1 MVTILRNRVMALS
14 FSKSLKEGII
24 GEWLRGKNRDTIA
37 HENGLSTGTVIN
49 IVKEWKEEIG
59 GLSADQLREFAVTL
73 RNVGISPLQCG
84 QGFRI
89 LNILRD
95 LGFSEDNIEMFALD
109 VCKMCKN
116 IGLQPDKIALHI
128 KELIDLTEK
137 VPLDQLSGHIERNK
151 IMLEESDEELRNAKL
166 QLKDTCAEL
175 DNAFS
180 KYTSN
185 SNISETRWT
194 YWLKG
199 ELADRGL
206 EFDSVPALVNT
217 IEDIHTLG
225 FDAKKIISKVSEID
239 DLETRKNAL
248 KVEITKL
255 QKEQASQAIKLEM
268 LKQNSSTH
276 IQAISIYEQLASM
289 GLGFGELTILV
300 NTITE
305 LARENGISESMAV
318 NKFLDDV
325 TQQYK
330 YVSGFES
337 RLEELKN
344 ETEDTESDL
353 IILRQS
359 GSELDTVTD
368 SLRRLWAMGVKSE
381 DIIYLAKA
389 LDKETTNNVNY
400 DSRTINNNNEIPS
413 DLKRYL
419 NLKADIE
426 DLSKAK
432 DELTAEMASLI
443 SIRQCLAASILS
455 STFRVFQYLNFMID
469 VIQCTRVQIQVHVL
483 HLHLYLLYHEP
494 PIMYNKEQ
502 ELNID
507 KISIQSDSYQKFL
520 PFIDAANGDDIE
532 FRKLKNVLIDAIQ
545 IGLDKLKSSNSQDG
559 DKDNTTTTSTTTAI
573 IALNQAKTALEQF
586 QEQV

>member
-1 MVTILRNRVMALS
+1 
-14 FSKSLKEGII
+14 
-24 GEWLRGKNRDTIA
+24 
-37 HENGLSTGTVIN
+37 
-49 IVKEWKEEIG
+49 
-59 GLSADQLREFAVTL
+59 
-73 RNVGISPLQCG
+73 
-84 QGFRI
+84 
-89 LNILRD
+89 
-95 LGFSEDNIEMFALD
+95 MFALD

-128 KELIDLTEK
+128 KELVDLTEK

-151 IMLEESDEELRNAKL
+151 IMLEESEEELRNAKV
-166 QLKDTCAEL
+166 QLKDTHAEL

-194 YWLKG
+194 YWLKR

-206 EFDSVPALVNT
+206 EFDSIHALVNT

-225 FDAKKIISKVSEID
+225 FDAKKIISKVSESD
-239 DLETRKNAL
+239 VLETRKNAL

-255 QKEQASQAIKLEM
+255 QKEQASEAIKLEM

-276 IQAISIYEQLASM
+276 TQAISVYKQLASM
-289 GLGFGELTILV
+289 GLGLGELTILV

-305 LARENGISESMAV
+305 LAKENGISESMAV

-325 TQQYK
+325 TQKYK

-344 ETEDTESDL
+344 ETEDTESGL

-359 GSELDTVTD
+359 GSELDKVTD
-368 SLRRLWAMGVKSE
+368 SLRKLWAMGVKSE

-389 LDKETTNNVNY
+389 LDKETTDNVNY
-400 DSRTINNNNEIPS
+400 DNRTNNNNSNETIPS
-413 DLKRYL
+413 DLKKYR

-432 DELTAEMASLI
+432 DELIAEMASI
-443 SIRQCLAASILS
+443 MSIRECLAVSILS

-469 VIQCTRVQIQVHVL
+469 VIKCTRVQVQVHVL
-483 HLHLYLLYHEP
+483 HLHLYLLYHEL
-494 PIMYNKEQ
+494 PIMYKKEQ
-502 ELNID
+502 ELNVD
-507 KISIQSDSYQKFL
+507 KISIQSDNYQKFL

-532 FRKLKNVLIDAIQ
+532 FRILKNVLIDAIQ
-545 IGLDKLKSSNSQDG
+545 IGIDKLKSSNSQDR
-559 DKDNTTTTSTTTAI
+559 DKDNSTTTTTM

-586 QEQV
+586 QEQI

>member
-1 MVTILRNRVMALS
+1 MALS
-14 FSKSLKEGII
+14 FSKPLKEGII
-24 GEWLRGKNRDTIA
+24 KDWLRGKNRDTIA
-37 HENGLSTGTVIN
+37 HENGLSTGTVSN

-59 GLSADQLREFAVTL
+59 SLSPDQLREFAVTL

-89 LNILRD
+89 LNILCD

-109 VCKMCKN
+109 VYKMCKN
-116 IGLQPDKIALHI
+116 IGLHSDKIALHI

-151 IMLEESDEELRNAKL
+151 IMLEESEEELRNAKV
-166 QLKDTCAEL
+166 QLKDTHAEL

-194 YWLKG
+194 YWLKR

-206 EFDSVPALVNT
+206 EFDSIHALVNT

-225 FDAKKIISKVSEID
+225 FDAKKIISKVSESD
-239 DLETRKNAL
+239 ALETRKNAL

-255 QKEQASQAIKLEM
+255 QKEQASEAIKLEM

-276 IQAISIYEQLASM
+276 TQAISVYEQLASM
-289 GLGFGELTILV
+289 GLGLGELTILV

-305 LARENGISESMAV
+305 LAKENGISESMAV
-318 NKFLDDV
+318 NRFLDDV
-325 TQQYK
+325 TQKYK

-344 ETEDTESDL
+344 ETEDTESGL

-359 GSELDTVTD
+359 GSELDKVTD
-368 SLRRLWAMGVKSE
+368 SLRKLWAMGVKSE

-389 LDKETTNNVNY
+389 LDKETTDNVNY
-400 DSRTINNNNEIPS
+400 DNRTNNNNNNETIPS
-413 DLKRYL
+413 DLKKYR

-432 DELTAEMASLI
+432 DELIAEMASI
-443 SIRQCLAASILS
+443 MSIRQCLATSVVS
-455 STFRVFQYLNFMID
+455 STYRVFQYLNFMID
-469 VIQCTRVQIQVHVL
+469 VIKCTRVQIQVHVL
-483 HLHLYLLYHEP
+483 HLHLYLLYHEL
-494 PIMYNKEQ
+494 PIMYKKEQ
-502 ELNID
+502 ELNVD
-507 KISIQSDSYQKFL
+507 KISIQSDNYQKFL

-532 FRKLKNVLIDAIQ
+532 FRILKNVLIDAIQ
-545 IGLDKLKSSNSQDG
+545 IGIDKLKSSNSQDR
-559 DKDNTTTTSTTTAI
+559 DKDNSTTTTM